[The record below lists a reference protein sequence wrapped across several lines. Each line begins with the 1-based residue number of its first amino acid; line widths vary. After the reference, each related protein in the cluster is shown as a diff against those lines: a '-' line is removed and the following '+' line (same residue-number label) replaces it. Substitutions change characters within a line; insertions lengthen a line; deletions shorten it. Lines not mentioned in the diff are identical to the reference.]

1 MNCLPIKGYEG
12 LYTISDTGRVF
23 SQDRVI
29 KGKDNVL
36 YRIKGRERKL
46 WSNKNVQYL
55 MVALYKNNVGKTV
68 YVHRLV
74 AETFIK
80 NDSNKPEV
88 NHIDGNRLNNCVSNL
103 EWCTRLENIAHAITT
118 GLHIYTN
125 RMTKSEFVECLNDV
139 INGESYL
146 SLSNRTPYKVPFL
159 SVKLRRIAKEL
170 GLEQELDESLHYQK
184 LERARK
190 NGLKNRRNY

>member
-36 YRIKGRERKL
+36 YRIKGREKKL
-46 WSNKNVQYL
+46 CSHKDLQYL
-55 MVALYKNNVGKTV
+55 TVSLYKNNVDKTV

-103 EWCTRLENIAHAITT
+103 EWCTRLENVVHAITT
-118 GLHIYTN
+118 GLRVYTN